1 MITGVNIFE
10 TRDYTSKYDLDK
22 ESPTIFEIGLL
33 DSQMKAKIFDK
44 VSDFELSSDN
54 PDDDTKLNWR
64 MNERNLSLVKFGVKN
79 IKGFIDPQTKK
90 PIDVKCDTIN
100 KLGKSYKVLPDS
112 ILDMLPLKII
122 TELAEQVLKETVL
135 SKEAEKN

>member
-10 TRDYTSKYDLDK
+10 TREYTSKYDLDK

-79 IKGFIDPQTKK
+79 IKGFLDPQTKK
-90 PIDVKCDTIN
+90 TIDVKCDTIN
-100 KLGKSYKVLPDS
+100 KLGKSYEVLPDS